1 MTSPDL
7 STMRHSCEHVL
18 MMAMLKFY
26 PGLKMAMGP
35 ATDEGFYFDFDYD
48 QRISESDFPKI
59 EEEMKKIIKADLP
72 FVQREA
78 TAEEVRKIF
87 VDNPYKLEWLDDIE
101 KENKKPILFSTGGDF
116 IDLCSGPHVE
126 STGKIG
132 PFKLLSIAGAYWRGS
147 EKNKMLTRIYGTCFP
162 TKEELEKYL
171 WQLEEA
177 KKRDHRK
184 IGTQLGLWTF
194 SELVGTGLPLF
205 TQKGALVRQLIN
217 DFVENLQSKQGI
229 SQVWTPQITKAEL
242 FKISGHYEKYRENM
256 FEVHSHYSKEE
267 FFLKPMNCPQHTQ
280 IYASAQRSY
289 RDLPIRMAD
298 FAMLYRDEKVGEL
311 IGLARTRSF
320 SQDDCHVFCREDQI
334 IEEANLALDM
344 TKKVMETYGFNYRY
358 RLSLRDP
365 EHPEKYIGEAKT
377 WEKAQELSEQI
388 LKDRGVDYFVGVGEA
403 AFYAPKLDLIATD
416 SIGREWQLSTLQI
429 DFFMP
434 EKFGLTYIDKQGKEQ
449 RPVMLHRAICGS
461 SERLMAIL
469 LEHYNGAL
477 PVWLSPVQ
485 AKILPLTDRQLEH
498 GKTLLSAFT
507 KAEIRAEL
515 DDRNE
520 TLQAKIR
527 DATLQKVPYMVIVGD
542 REMKENKI
550 SVRTREGKDLGASDL
565 TEFIKKIKLEVE
577 EKI

>member
-1 MTSPDL
+1 
-7 STMRHSCEHVL
+7 MRHSCEHVL